1 MAPYIYI
8 CGLCPQFPLPYF
20 LGVSRAI
27 EVSLVLMRPLSE
39 VGGQSVEGFRMQLVT
54 KETKVRG
61 LELWVPSLLLL
72 MGRRLGIEFITH
84 G

>member
-1 MAPYIYI
+1 
-8 CGLCPQFPLPYF
+8 
-20 LGVSRAI
+20 
-27 EVSLVLMRPLSE
+27 MRPLSE
-39 VGGQSVEGFRMQLVT
+39 VGGRSLESFRMGLVT

-72 MGRRLGIEFITH
+72 MGRRLEIEFITH

>member
-1 MAPYIYI
+1 M
-8 CGLCPQFPLPYF
+8 CGLCPQFPVPYF

-27 EVSLVLMRPLSE
+27 GVSFALMRPLSE
-39 VGGQSVEGFRMQLVT
+39 VGGRSLESFRMGLVT

-72 MGRRLGIEFITH
+72 MVRRLGIEFITH